1 MKDLTAS
8 VFTFEKLIQGDYL
21 YIDKT
26 AYLWEL
32 VRPKNGIYFL
42 SRPRRFG
49 KSLTLS
55 TLEAIFQGK
64 HELFK
69 GLAIDDKPYDW
80 KSYPVVHLDFGD
92 CAVQNAEELRD
103 YLYFSLCSL
112 AQTIGVQPF
121 MDKSQRGLSLTN
133 LINSMDKGDG
143 VVVLVD
149 EYDKPL
155 LNMLGKPEAADEML
169 PVMKGFYS
177 AIKKC
182 EPHERFVFVTGVSKF
197 CHVSLFSDLNNLQD
211 ISTNS
216 RFATMLGYTQEELEA
231 NFNDRLPQIQQQLAL
246 SREELLKR
254 LKFWYDGYRFA
265 PGAATVYNPVSI
277 ANFFMNDGL
286 FSNYWFST
294 GTASSLFALMRRKG
308 NTLPALMD
316 TPVRS
321 GLFNSFDLAAVDI
334 RKLMY
339 QTGYLTIGE
348 TEVIG
353 AGTEEEERMYR
364 LRFPNKEV
372 RSSFNDQ
379 VMEHFAGLE
388 PEQSSDLTR
397 QLVADLRSG
406 DVKAFMERLKV
417 LFAKIPYNLRGRRE
431 KDYQTILYVVFLML
445 KVHVNA
451 EYHTNEGRIDL
462 VLSAEEW
469 TYVIELKLNKSAEEA
484 MAQIWDRD
492 YVRGFLGQ
500 NRRVVAVGVNFDETH
515 AQIDNW
521 LAEEVAAG

>member
-8 VFTFEKLIQGDYL
+8 VFTFEDLILGDYL
-21 YIDKT
+21 YVDKT
-26 AYLWEL
+26 AHLWEL
-32 VRPKNGIYFL
+32 VKGRKGIYFL

-64 HELFK
+64 RELFK
-69 GLAIDDKPYDW
+69 GLAIDSKPYDW
-80 KSYPVVHLDFGD
+80 KRYPVIHLDFGD
-92 CAVQNAEELRD
+92 CAVQNAGELRD

-112 AQTIGVQPF
+112 AQAIGVQPF
-121 MDKSQRGLSLTN
+121 MDKSQLGLSLTN

-155 LNMLGKPEAADEML
+155 LNMLGKPEAANEML

-211 ISTNS
+211 ISTSS
-216 RFATMLGYTQEELEA
+216 RFATMLGYTQKELEA
-231 NFNDRLPQIQQQLAL
+231 NFDDRLPQAQEKLAI
-246 SREELLKR
+246 SQEELLRR
-254 LKFWYDGYRFA
+254 LKLWYDGYRFA
-265 PGAATVYNPVSI
+265 PDAETVYNPVSI

-294 GTASSLFALMRRKG
+294 GTASSLFALMRRDDVG
-308 NTLPALMD
+308 LPDIVEHSVAGD
-316 TPVRS
+316 
-321 GLFNSFDLAAVDI
+321 LFNSFDLAEVDLQ
-334 RKLMY
+334 KLMY

-348 TEVIG
+348 TEIIG
-353 AGTEEEERMYR
+353 AGTEEMEQRYH

-379 VMEHFAGLE
+379 IMDHFAGLKRA
-388 PEQSSDLTR
+388 QSSDLTR
-397 QLVADLRSG
+397 LLVADIRSG
-406 DVKAFMERLKV
+406 DVNAFMERLRG
-417 LFAKIPYNLRGRRE
+417 LFAKIPYDLHGRRE
-431 KDYQTILYVVFLML
+431 RDYQTILYVVFLML
-445 KVHVNA
+445 EVFIQG

-462 VLSAEEW
+462 VLSVEEW
-469 TYVIELKLNKSAEEA
+469 TYVVELKLNRSAEKA

-500 NRRVVAVGVNFDETH
+500 NRRIMAVGVNFDETR

-521 LAEEVAAG
+521 LAEEVTE